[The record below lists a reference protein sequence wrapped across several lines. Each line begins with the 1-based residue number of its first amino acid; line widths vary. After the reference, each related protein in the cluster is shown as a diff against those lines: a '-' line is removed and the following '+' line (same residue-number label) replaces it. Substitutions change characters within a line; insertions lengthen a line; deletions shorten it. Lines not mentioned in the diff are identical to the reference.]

1 MSAGSSLGGGDSE
14 ELNNG
19 GGKWEDEE
27 ERRFFEEIPD
37 LKDYVPWSVLGIEG
51 DGEDESED
59 GKEKERK
66 EKERVEEEVRKLEE
80 ELAEMKVGED
90 GRAVPN
96 GKADNGVEDE
106 NADELVFSKFCLRIY
121 QVLTAIEVCP
131 RRRLA
136 PLRRL
141 QPLLRSWRLKDRLSF
156 LRRSWRGFQM
166 LPTGPSLIRRRLTS
180 LSSTQRR
187 RGRGLSSS

>member
-1 MSAGSSLGGGDSE
+1 MLVVSSATSFSE
-14 ELNNG
+14 ARTQRENLPSQRT
-19 GGKWEDEE
+19 EDAS
-27 ERRFFEEIPD
+27 P
-37 LKDYVPWSVLGIEG
+37 PSPTGTTTAT
-51 DGEDESED
+51 
-59 GKEKERK
+59 KEKERK

-106 NADELVFSKFCLRIY
+106 HADELVFSKFCLRIY
-121 QVLTAIEVCP
+121 QVLTAVEVCP

-136 PLRRL
+136 PLRSL

-156 LRRSWRGFQM
+156 LRRSWRGFRM

-187 RGRGLSSS
+187 QGRGLSSS